1 MKKAILISCLI
12 GGFTFMFP
20 SFAVSNSEKLLSE
33 YTMPAGYS
41 EVSQNI
47 AYALIEKNKGVL
59 IDVRSPEEFAEGH
72 IEGAINIPVET
83 IKDGQNLQEVPDLNK
98 PLLLYCRTG
107 RRATVAGHY
116 LVNAGYKHVVNF
128 GGVSTWQYGL
138 IQDND

>member
-1 MKKAILISCLI
+1 
-12 GGFTFMFP
+12 MFP

-107 RRATVAGHY
+107 RRATVAGQY
-116 LVNAGYKHVVNF
+116 LVNAGYKYVVNF